1 MKAAAALVACSQS
14 VLLAACAVPPQ
25 DSSKTASTAST
36 PSTPVASAPAALR
49 PGVGI
54 VESASIVALGSSPSV
69 GGTASAPTMAYRLK
83 MDDGS
88 TQSVVQAGERY
99 EVGDRLEITQDGRL
113 SRR

>member
-1 MKAAAALVACSQS
+1 MKVTAALVACTQM
-14 VLLAACAVPPQ
+14 VLLAACAVSPQ
-25 DSSKTASTAST
+25 STSTT
-36 PSTPVASAPAALR
+36 PSAPVAGAPAGLR
-49 PGVGI
+49 PGVGT

-99 EVGDRLEITQDGRL
+99 EVGDRLEITKDGRL

>member
-1 MKAAAALVACSQS
+1 MKVTAALVACTQM
-14 VLLAACAVPPQ
+14 VLLAACAVSPQ
-25 DSSKTASTAST
+25 T
-36 PSTPVASAPAALR
+36 PSPSTTPSAPVAGAPAGLR

-69 GGTASAPTMAYRLK
+69 GGTATAPTMAYRLK

-99 EVGDRLEITQDGRL
+99 EVGDRLEITKDGRL

>member
-1 MKAAAALVACSQS
+1 MKVAATLVACTQL
-14 VLLAACAVPPQ
+14 VLLAACAVSPQ
-25 DSSKTASTAST
+25 NSPSPRSSDVPGAA
-36 PSTPVASAPAALR
+36 APATLR

-54 VESASIVALGSSPSV
+54 VESASIVALGSSPSA
-69 GGTASAPTMAYRLK
+69 GGTASPTTMAYRLK

-99 EVGDRLEITQDGRL
+99 EVGDRLEITKDGRL